1 LISVRIIY
9 WNVLRSTSLLLHLPG
24 R

>member
-9 WNVLRSTSLLLHLPG
+9 WDVLRSTSLLLQLPC